1 MPDAAGA
8 PPAVADDLPQELRD
22 RSDAVKAK
30 IGFTQAALS
39 FRNMYYYVP
48 MPDTVKEEKAKAGD
62 EEKGDGAAKAAP
74 KELTLLKGISG
85 NFEPGVLTALM
96 GASGAG
102 KTTRMDV
109 IAGRK
114 TVGRMEGDIW
124 VNGKPKVQETFRR
137 ING

>member
-1 MPDAAGA
+1 
-8 PPAVADDLPQELRD
+8 
-22 RSDAVKAK
+22 
-30 IGFTQAALS
+30 
-39 FRNMYYYVP
+39 
-48 MPDTVKEEKAKAGD
+48 
-62 EEKGDGAAKAAP
+62 
-74 KELTLLKGISG
+74 
-85 NFEPGVLTALM
+85 M

-102 KTTRMDV
+102 KTTLMDV